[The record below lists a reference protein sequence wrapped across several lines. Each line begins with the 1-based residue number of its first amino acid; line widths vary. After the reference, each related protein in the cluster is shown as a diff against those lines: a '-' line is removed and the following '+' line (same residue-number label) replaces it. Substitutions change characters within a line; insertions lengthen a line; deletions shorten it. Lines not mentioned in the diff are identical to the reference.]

1 MDYKSDSTQNY
12 GLYNI
17 LLRETLHRIMDY
29 TSFCQEMFYTRLWII
44 QHFVKKDFTQ
54 DYGLYTILLRE
65 ILHRIMDN
73 TAFC

>member
-44 QHFVKKDFTQ
+44 QHFVKKDFYTGLWIIHHFVKR
-54 DYGLYTILLRE
+54 DFTRNYG
-65 ILHRIMDN
+65 
-73 TAFC
+73 